1 MGSLSTL
8 PSDEQAAV
16 MSRMQPRALGI
27 IWGCFIYAL
36 VLMGDVTRPRI
47 IREMR
52 VHEELHIGI
61 SELGRARLTSP
72 VIPPPLSVSSP
83 PPLVSRGRI
92 SPCIPEAFL
101 KEAPT
106 TAAQGPEAPCDP
118 GEAMSR
124 AQWFLLM
131 GLDSDSER
139 GQDGVQTDI

>member
-72 VIPPPLSVSSP
+72 VIPL
-83 PPLVSRGRI
+83 LFLEAGFLR
-92 SPCIPEAFL
+92 AFL
-101 KEAPT
+101 KL
-106 TAAQGPEAPCDP
+106 
-118 GEAMSR
+118 
-124 AQWFLLM
+124 F
-131 GLDSDSER
+131 
-139 GQDGVQTDI
+139 